1 MTSIADLRR
10 DYARARLDFADTDPD
25 PFVQFARWFGDAQDA
40 QVLEPNAMT
49 LATVAPDGM
58 PSARVVLLK
67 GVDGGGF
74 VFYTDYRSRKGRELD
89 AAPRAALVFF
99 WAELERQV
107 RVVGEVGRI
116 SRDESAAYFASRP
129 RGSRIGAHV
138 SRQSSVLA
146 SRDALEGAEA
156 EAAARFAG
164 TEPPLPEHWGGYRVV
179 PLEFEFWQGRPNR
192 LHDRIAYRRHA
203 EAWVRERLSP

>member
-138 SRQSSVLA
+138 SRQSSVL
-146 SRDALEGAEA
+146 
-156 EAAARFAG
+156 
-164 TEPPLPEHWGGYRVV
+164 
-179 PLEFEFWQGRPNR
+179 
-192 LHDRIAYRRHA
+192 
-203 EAWVRERLSP
+203 

>member
-10 DYARARLDFADTDPD
+10 DYARARLDLAETDPD
-25 PFVQFARWFGDAQDA
+25 PFTQFARWFGDAQQA
-40 QVLEPNAMT
+40 AVVEPNAMT
-49 LATVAPDGM
+49 LATVGADGM

-67 GVDGGGF
+67 GVDAVGF
-74 VFYTDYRSRKGRELD
+74 VFYTDYRSRKGRELE

-107 RVVGEVGRI
+107 RVAGEVTRV

-129 RGSRIGAHV
+129 LGSRIGAHV

-146 SRDALEGAEA
+146 SREALEAAEA
-156 EAAARFAG
+156 EAVARFADG
-164 TEPPLPEHWGGYRVV
+164 EPPLPDHWGGYRVQ
-179 PLEFEFWQGRPNR
+179 PTEFEFWQGRPNR

-203 EAWVRERLSP
+203 GAWVRERLSP